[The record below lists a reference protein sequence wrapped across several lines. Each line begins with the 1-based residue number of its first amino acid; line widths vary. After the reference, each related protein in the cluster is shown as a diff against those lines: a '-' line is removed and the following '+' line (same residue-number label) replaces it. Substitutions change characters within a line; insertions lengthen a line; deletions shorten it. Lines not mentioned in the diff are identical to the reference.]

1 MNTTLAA
8 VLSGALIASTL
19 TFGAAVPHEGSQC
32 AATFT
37 PTEIPAQQ
45 EPVEVEY
52 TLSAPIGTVTDAA
65 PEAMSGLEVTDHDA
79 GTRTLTLDASGATA
93 GEWDIT
99 LHGDAE
105 ATCVGTLQV
114 QG

>member
-8 VLSGALIASTL
+8 IFSGALIASTL
-19 TFGAAVPHEGSQC
+19 TFGAAVPHEGAQC
-32 AATFT
+32 AATFS
-37 PTEIPAQQ
+37 PTEITAQQ
-45 EPVEVEY
+45 EPVQVEY
-52 TLSAPIGTVTDAA
+52 TLSTPIGTVTEAT
-65 PEAMSGLEVTDHDA
+65 PESMSGLEVTDHDA
-79 GTRTLTLDASGATA
+79 GTRMLTVDASGATA